1 MLIGALVE
9 EVAYEDHLVHFGGS
23 TATDG
28 TLQRTELDFW
38 YDFLHSYFRQKH
50 RKTSRLN
57 SRTAGDT

>member
-28 TLQRTELDFW
+28 TLQRTELDSLEACNMPHVSPAVLEF
-38 YDFLHSYFRQKH
+38 S
-50 RKTSRLN
+50 
-57 SRTAGDT
+57 